1 MKLTKLIKDYALF
14 WAMVLGAIFYPWL
27 WQLAPL
33 CTYTLFLMLFLSYTE
48 IKPSEIRLKY
58 THGIMFAVQWV
69 LGILAYFVIEPF
81 DRLIAIGV
89 SALILTPTATAA
101 AVITGMLGGN
111 IAFVTTYM
119 IVSNIAIALIG
130 PVLIGAV
137 HPDMGGSYW
146 SMVLAIF
153 GKVSALLVL
162 PLVIVW
168 TLRYAL
174 PKVHDRIAKLS
185 SWTFWIWAFNIMV
198 LMSSA
203 VHTFVVSE
211 QLTIRYTGLLML
223 ITTMTTL
230 ALYFL
235 GGRCASW
242 TGERVVNGRQ
252 TLGQKNTVFTIWLAI
267 TFLDPEIA
275 FFPTLY
281 IITQNVIN
289 SLELA
294 AYRRHNGTN

>member
-33 CTYTLFLMLFLSYTE
+33 CTYTLFLMLFLSYTK

-174 PKVHDRIAKLS
+174 PKVHDRIAKLVAGPS
-185 SWTFWIWAFNIMV
+185 GYGLSISWY
-198 LMSSA
+198 LC
-203 VHTFVVSE
+203 
-211 QLTIRYTGLLML
+211 R
-223 ITTMTTL
+223 
-230 ALYFL
+230 ALYIPL
-235 GGRCASW
+235 S
-242 TGERVVNGRQ
+242 
-252 TLGQKNTVFTIWLAI
+252 LA
-267 TFLDPEIA
+267 
-275 FFPTLY
+275 
-281 IITQNVIN
+281 N
-289 SLELA
+289 SLPS
-294 AYRRHNGTN
+294 GTQVYSCSSPR